1 MARHGRRPAAD
12 GAMLPLSQLTGMS
25 RDDLIDLWRQ
35 YYKAEPPARLR
46 RPLLELAVGWA
57 IQAEEQG
64 GLSPAAARQLQGSGH
79 GQRRS
84 RRRMKPGAR
93 LVREW
98 HGAVHV
104 VEAKERGFVWQDRSY
119 ASLSAIAREI
129 TGANW
134 SGPRFFGLTGSTKS

>member
-1 MARHGRRPAAD
+1 MARHDRHPAAD
-12 GAMLPLSQLTGMS
+12 SAAVTLADLTGMS
-25 RDDLIDLWRQ
+25 RDDLIGLWRA

-46 RPLLELAVGWA
+46 RPLLELAAGWA

-64 GLSPAAARQLQGSGH
+64 GLSPAAARQLLASGH
-79 GQRRS
+79 GQRRP
-84 RRRMKPGAR
+84 RRRIKPGTR

-104 VEAKERGFVWQDRSY
+104 VEVTAEGFLWQDRPY

-134 SGPRFFGLTGSTKS
+134 SGPRFFGLTTGAGS